1 MTSIDL
7 QTLTER
13 AGGVLFSGSINDVIR
28 GAAPIADAENGDVT
42 LLDHEKNLAKLS
54 ASRASACVTSQNF
67 SGVQISQIVVENPH
81 EAFKYICQLFRP
93 PIVEEKI
100 GVDPLASIADSAQ
113 ISDLATIG
121 PFTRVAED
129 CLVGAG
135 TRLHSSVTIMR
146 GCQIGKDCELFP
158 GVVLYPGT
166 ILEDR
171 VVLHSGTVLGANG
184 FGYQMENGKHAPA
197 AQLGWVHVESDV
209 EIGANSCVDRGTYGS
224 TRIGE
229 GTKIDN
235 LVQIAHN
242 CKIGKHNLICSQ
254 TGIAGSSSTGEYVV
268 IAGQVG
274 VRDHVTIGDRTMVGA
289 QSGIVADTGAD
300 QILLGS
306 PAIPRMEQAV
316 IFASVNRLPALRKTV
331 KQLEKHVAQLM
342 MEHEK
347 EAE

>member
-1 MTSIDL
+1 M
-7 QTLTER
+7 
-13 AGGVLFSGSINDVIR
+13 
-28 GAAPIADAENGDVT
+28 
-42 LLDHEKNLAKLS
+42 
-54 ASRASACVTSQNF
+54 
-67 SGVQISQIVVENPH
+67 
-81 EAFKYICQLFRP
+81 
-93 PIVEEKI
+93 

-121 PFTRVAED
+121 SFARIAED
-129 CLVGAG
+129 CVVGAG
-135 TRLHSSVTIMR
+135 THLHSSVTIMR

-184 FGYQMENGKHAPA
+184 FGYQMENCKHVPT

-242 CKIGKHNLICSQ
+242 CKIGRHNLICSQ

-289 QSGIVADTGAD
+289 QSGVVADTGTD

-316 IFASVNRLPALRKTV
+316 IFAAVNRLPALRKTV
-331 KQLEKHVAQLM
+331 KQLEKQIAQLM
-342 MEHEK
+342 MEHQK